1 MKQTNTDGIKRAAE
15 EVKPEIGLS
24 PTKNAWQTFRRWL
37 GIYTSEEKEVIA
49 YSRRIKAETI
59 AVGRALTNAGFDV
72 PWCNL
77 PGASIDPA
85 TGELQDGAAALP
97 RTYSDTTST
106 ISLLGFW
113 LRGIFFRI
121 AHELRQNIRQDL
133 PSCGRSR

>member
-59 AVGRALTNAGFDV
+59 AVAMRQKVVTSRPDWMRYEDYQKLRALQNKV
-72 PWCNL
+72 
-77 PGASIDPA
+77 
-85 TGELQDGAAALP
+85 ERKKP
-97 RTYSDTTST
+97 R
-106 ISLLGFW
+106 
-113 LRGIFFRI
+113 RK
-121 AHELRQNIRQDL
+121 
-133 PSCGRSR
+133 